1 MDEAEKP
8 PLFCSFLHLQ
18 GKQFEAFGQTP
29 NGDTEDEKLMDY
41 LFMLVGGVI
50 AGLFGSLL
58 GLGGGVLI
66 IPMLTLIFG
75 VPMKQ
80 AIGTSLICV
89 IATSSGAASLYVK
102 KHLADIRL
110 GMTLELATTMGAIVG
125 GLVAGLINPEVLTIL
140 FSLLLFY
147 IALSMIRKRAEGGS
161 VGNPAKGGEGNSS
174 VQGDYRVTNLPF
186 GMGASFFA
194 GNISG
199 LLGVGGG
206 VIKVPAMYLLMGIP
220 LKTAVATS
228 NFMIGVTAT
237 AGAFVYYARGEV
249 DFLISGSTMIGVF
262 VGALIGSRVLHLV
275 KMEYLK
281 KTFVIVLLYL
291 SVEMLFKGFHLR
303 FLF

>member
-1 MDEAEKP
+1 ME
-8 PLFCSFLHLQ
+8 
-18 GKQFEAFGQTP
+18 
-29 NGDTEDEKLMDY
+29 Y
-41 LFMLVGGVI
+41 LFMLMGGLV

-66 IPMLTLIFG
+66 IPMLILIFG
-75 VPMKQ
+75 VPMKE

-89 IATSSGAASLYVK
+89 IATSCGAASLYVK

-125 GLVAGLINPEVLTIL
+125 GLVAGIIKPEALTIL
-140 FSLLLFY
+140 FSLLLIY
-147 IALSMIRKRAEGGS
+147 MALSMVRKRTEGRS
-161 VGNPAKGGEGNSS
+161 VGNPPLRSEPSGSKTKDGEGNSPA
-174 VQGDYRVTNLPF
+174 QRDYQVTHLPL
-186 GMGASFFA
+186 GMGAAFFA
-194 GNISG
+194 GNVSG

-237 AGAFVYYARGEV
+237 AGAFLYYARGDV
-249 DFLISGSTMIGVF
+249 DILVSGATMIGVF
-262 VGALIGSRVLHLV
+262 LGALIGSRTIHLINT
-275 KMEYLK
+275 EHLK
-281 KTFVIVLLYL
+281 KAFIIVLLYL
-291 SVEMLFKGFHLR
+291 SVEMLFKGLHLR

>member
-1 MDEAEKP
+1 MI
-8 PLFCSFLHLQ
+8 S
-18 GKQFEAFGQTP
+18 
-29 NGDTEDEKLMDY
+29 Y
-41 LFMLVGGVI
+41 LFMLLGGLI

-66 IPMLTLIFG
+66 IPLLTLVFG
-75 VPMKQ
+75 VPMKE

-110 GMTLELATTMGAIVG
+110 AMTLELATTIGAIVG
-125 GLVAGLINPEVLTIL
+125 GLVAGIIKPEVLAIL

-147 IALSMIRKRAEGGS
+147 IALSMIRKRTEESG
-161 VGNPAKGGEGNSS
+161 GNSS
-174 VQGDYRVTNLPF
+174 AQGDYQITNLPF

-194 GNISG
+194 GNVSG

-206 VIKVPAMYLLMGIP
+206 VIKVPVMYLRMGVP
-220 LKTAVATS
+220 LRIATATS

-249 DFLISGSTMIGVF
+249 DFIVSGVTMIGVF
-262 VGALIGSRVLHLV
+262 LGALVGSRILHLI
-275 KMEYLK
+275 KLEYLK
-281 KTFVIVLLYL
+281 KAFIIVLLYL
-291 SVEMLFKGFHLR
+291 SVEMLFKGLHLR
-303 FLF
+303 LPF

>member
-1 MDEAEKP
+1 
-8 PLFCSFLHLQ
+8 
-18 GKQFEAFGQTP
+18 
-29 NGDTEDEKLMDY
+29 MDY
-41 LFMLVGGVI
+41 LFMLMGGLV

-102 KHLADIRL
+102 KHLTDIRL

-125 GLVAGLINPEVLTIL
+125 GLVAGIIKPEVLTIL
-140 FSLLLFY
+140 FSLLLIY
-147 IALSMIRKRAEGGS
+147 MALSMVRRRAEGGS
-161 VGNPAKGGEGNSS
+161 VGNPAKGGEGNPPA
-174 VQGDYRVTNLPF
+174 QRDYQVTHLPL

-237 AGAFVYYARGEV
+237 ASAFLYYARGEV
-249 DFLISGSTMIGVF
+249 DLLVSGATMIGVF
-262 VGALIGSRVLHLV
+262 LGALIGSRTIHVI
-275 KMEYLK
+275 KTGYLRK
-281 KTFVIVLLYL
+281 AFIIVLLFL
-291 SVEMLFKGFHLR
+291 AIQMIFRGLHLR

>member
-1 MDEAEKP
+1 M
-8 PLFCSFLHLQ
+8 H
-18 GKQFEAFGQTP
+18 
-29 NGDTEDEKLMDY
+29 Y
-41 LFMLVGGVI
+41 LFMVIGGLM

-66 IPMLTLIFG
+66 IPLLTLVFG
-75 VPMKQ
+75 VPMKE

-89 IATSSGAASLYVK
+89 IATSCGAASLYVK
-102 KHLADIRL
+102 KHFADIRL

-125 GLVAGLINPEVLTIL
+125 GLVAGIITPEILTIL
-140 FSLLLFY
+140 FSSLLFY
-147 IALSMIRKRAEGGS
+147 IALSMIRKRVEKDS
-161 VGNPAKGGEGNSS
+161 VGNPAKGEEGNSPA
-174 VQGDYRVTNLPF
+174 QRDYQIANLPL

-206 VIKVPAMYLLMGIP
+206 VIKVPAMYLLMKVP

-237 AGAFVYYARGEV
+237 AGAFLYYARGEV
-249 DFLISGSTMIGVF
+249 NLLVSGATMIGVF
-262 VGALIGSRVLHLV
+262 LGALIGSRSIHLI
-275 KMEYLK
+275 KTEYLRK
-281 KTFVIVLLYL
+281 AFIIVLLYL
-291 SVEMLFKGFHLR
+291 SVEMLFKGLHLR

>member
-1 MDEAEKP
+1 ME
-8 PLFCSFLHLQ
+8 
-18 GKQFEAFGQTP
+18 
-29 NGDTEDEKLMDY
+29 Y
-41 LFMLVGGVI
+41 LFMLMGGLV

-102 KHLADIRL
+102 KHLTDIRL
-110 GMTLELATTMGAIVG
+110 GMTLELATTIGAIVG
-125 GLVAGLINPEVLTIL
+125 GLVAGIIKPEVLTIL
-140 FSLLLFY
+140 FSLLLLY
-147 IALSMIRKRAEGGS
+147 MALSMVRRKAEGGL
-161 VGNPAKGGEGNSS
+161 EGDSS
-174 VQGDYRVTNLPF
+174 AQRDYQVTRLPL

-194 GNISG
+194 GNVSG

-237 AGAFVYYARGEV
+237 ASAFLYYARGEV
-249 DFLISGSTMIGVF
+249 DLLVSGATMIGVF
-262 VGALIGSRVLHLV
+262 IGALIGSRTIHVI
-275 KMEYLK
+275 KTGYLRK
-281 KTFVIVLLYL
+281 AFIIVLLFL
-291 SVEMLFKGFHLR
+291 AIQMMFKGLHLR

>member
-1 MDEAEKP
+1 MVI
-8 PLFCSFLHLQ
+8 
-18 GKQFEAFGQTP
+18 GG
-29 NGDTEDEKLMDY
+29 LM
-41 LFMLVGGVI
+41 

-66 IPMLTLIFG
+66 IPLLTLVFG
-75 VPMKQ
+75 VPMKE

-89 IATSSGAASLYVK
+89 IATSCGAASLYVK
-102 KHLADIRL
+102 KHFADIRL

-125 GLVAGLINPEVLTIL
+125 GLVAGIITPEILTIL
-140 FSLLLFY
+140 FSSLLFY
-147 IALSMIRKRAEGGS
+147 IALSMIRKRVEEDSG
-161 VGNPAKGGEGNSS
+161 GNSPA
-174 VQGDYRVTNLPF
+174 QRDYQITNLPL

-206 VIKVPAMYLLMGIP
+206 VIKVPAMYLLMRVP

-237 AGAFVYYARGEV
+237 AGAFLYYARGEV
-249 DFLISGSTMIGVF
+249 NLLVSGATMIGVF
-262 VGALIGSRVLHLV
+262 LGALIGSRSIHLI
-275 KMEYLK
+275 KMEYLRK
-281 KTFVIVLLYL
+281 AFILVLLYL
-291 SVEMLFKGFHLR
+291 SVEMLFKGLHLR

>member
-1 MDEAEKP
+1 
-8 PLFCSFLHLQ
+8 
-18 GKQFEAFGQTP
+18 
-29 NGDTEDEKLMDY
+29 MDY
-41 LFMLVGGVI
+41 LFMLMGGLI

-66 IPMLTLIFG
+66 IPLLTLVFG
-75 VPMKQ
+75 VPMKE

-89 IATSSGAASLYVK
+89 IATSSGAASLYVR
-102 KHLADIRL
+102 KHFANIRL
-110 GMTLELATTMGAIVG
+110 AMTLELATTTGAIVG
-125 GLVAGLINPEVLTIL
+125 GLIAGLIKPEVLTIL
-140 FSLLLFY
+140 FSVLLFY
-147 IALSMIRKRAEGGS
+147 IALSMIRKRPVEDPALRQAQGGERRRTT
-161 VGNPAKGGEGNSS
+161 KGGEENLEGNSS
-174 VQGDYRVTNLPF
+174 APGDYQITNFPL

-206 VIKVPAMYLLMGIP
+206 AIKVPAMYLMMGVP
-220 LKTAVATS
+220 LRIAVATS

-249 DFLISGSTMIGVF
+249 DLLVTGATMIGVF
-262 VGALIGSRVLHLV
+262 LGATVGSRILHLI

-281 KTFVIVLLYL
+281 KAFIIVLLYL
-291 SVEMLFKGFHLR
+291 SAEMLFKGLHLH

>member
-1 MDEAEKP
+1 M
-8 PLFCSFLHLQ
+8 H
-18 GKQFEAFGQTP
+18 
-29 NGDTEDEKLMDY
+29 Y
-41 LFMLVGGVI
+41 LFMVIGGMM

-66 IPMLTLIFG
+66 IPLLTLVFG
-75 VPMKQ
+75 VPMKE

-89 IATSSGAASLYVK
+89 IATSCGAASLYVK
-102 KHLADIRL
+102 KHFADIRL

-125 GLVAGLINPEVLTIL
+125 GLVAGIITPEILTIL
-140 FSLLLFY
+140 FSSLLFY
-147 IALSMIRKRAEGGS
+147 IALSMIRKRVEEDSG
-161 VGNPAKGGEGNSS
+161 GNSPA
-174 VQGDYRVTNLPF
+174 QRDYQITNLPL

-206 VIKVPAMYLLMGIP
+206 VIKVPAMYLLMKVP

-237 AGAFVYYARGEV
+237 AGAFLYYARGEV
-249 DFLISGSTMIGVF
+249 NLLVSGATMIGVF
-262 VGALIGSRVLHLV
+262 LGALIGSRSIHLI
-275 KMEYLK
+275 KTEYLRK
-281 KTFVIVLLYL
+281 AFILVLLYL
-291 SVEMLFKGFHLR
+291 SVEMLFKGLHLR